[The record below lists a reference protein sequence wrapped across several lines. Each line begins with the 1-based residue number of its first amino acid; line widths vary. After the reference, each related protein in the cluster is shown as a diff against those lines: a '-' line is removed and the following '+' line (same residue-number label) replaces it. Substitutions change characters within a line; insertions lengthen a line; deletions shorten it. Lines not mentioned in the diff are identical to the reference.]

1 MKFGGLQDY
10 TNIDIS
16 TNRSYKPP
24 YKSVMIPFFATMKS

>member
-16 TNRSYKPP
+16 SEARKLIDQDVPSREGR
-24 YKSVMIPFFATMKS
+24 VD